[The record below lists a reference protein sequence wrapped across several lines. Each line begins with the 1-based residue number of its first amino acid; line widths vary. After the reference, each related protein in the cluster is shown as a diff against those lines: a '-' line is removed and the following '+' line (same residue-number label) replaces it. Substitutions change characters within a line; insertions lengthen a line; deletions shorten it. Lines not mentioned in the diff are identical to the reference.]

1 MDKME
6 SSIGGGREG
15 LIYSIADYE
24 HVARKFDAE
33 TIAALEAMEA
43 SMKVCV
49 NVCGGGGRV
58 RGGHPTRVGGALH
71 PQRYSNA

>member
-15 LIYSIADYE
+15 LIYSIEDYV
-24 HVARKFDAE
+24 HVAHKFDAE
-33 TIAALEAMEA
+33 TVAALEAMEA

-49 NVCGGGGRV
+49 CEGEG
-58 RGGHPTRVGGALH
+58 
-71 PQRYSNA
+71 